1 MEVLCNF
8 RRSKVVPWDAHGAR
22 ETFEDDI
29 VYYMHVLYDLYTYM
43 YIYILYMF
51 IGNDISNYEVQCIF
65 EHVSVLCFDNN
76 SVVQ

>member
-1 MEVLCNF
+1 MEPEKRL
-8 RRSKVVPWDAHGAR
+8 KM
-22 ETFEDDI
+22 T
-29 VYYMHVLYDLYTYM
+29 LYIICMYCM
-43 YIYILYMF
+43 ICIRICIYIYILYMF